1 MPSTILDR
9 LTSPATM
16 MDAEQELLT
25 LGADAMPILA
35 SVLTGEAKNEFGVA
49 YRALGLPLRC
59 ILEVARR
66 LGVVARPLEPLL
78 RVELHDGNF
87 VAAMALGVL
96 GSVDGS
102 TIEELAAHLD
112 YATNCEKGFLP
123 AEYDLAFEA
132 AVALI
137 RLGQEAHPA
146 VTTALTLSDRAAAYF
161 ERVKAFLK
169 KEGHGL

>member
-9 LTSPATM
+9 LTSTATM

-25 LGADAMPILA
+25 LGADAVPILA

-49 YRALGLPLRC
+49 YRALRLPLRC
-59 ILEVARR
+59 VLEVARR

-78 RVELHDGNF
+78 RAELHDGNF

-112 YATNCEKGFLP
+112 YSTNREKGFFP
-123 AEYDLAFEA
+123 EYDLAAEA

-146 VTTALTLSDRAAAYF
+146 VTTALTLSDCAAADF
-161 ERVKAFLK
+161 ERVKAFLQR
-169 KEGHGL
+169 EGHGL